1 MFFHKNIHKCFVTF
15 SLTLSLAAGSALLTP
30 TENFSMGKVYA
41 EVTDYQAEAEARK
54 LLPVQTNEIPGWPE
68 GPSIGAEGAILM
80 EADTGVILYAKNI
93 HEHLYPAS
101 VTKLLTTLIAVENCD
116 LNEIVTF
123 SDDAVFSIP
132 YASSHIAIDPGE
144 ELTVDQCLQ
153 AILIASANEVA
164 NGLGEHV
171 AGSMDAF
178 VDLMN
183 TKAKELG
190 CVDSHFV
197 TINGLHDDNHYTSA
211 YDLAVIGRH
220 FFANEL
226 LCKYAST
233 SKLHIPPS
241 DRQPDDITA
250 WSKNE
255 LYTGRPH
262 EYEYLV
268 ASKTGY
274 TDSSRQTLV
283 SCAEKDGMK
292 LICVILKEES
302 PAQYT
307 DTIDLFNYG
316 FGNFQKVNVS
326 QAETRFNINN
336 ASFFYSNNDI
346 FGDSKPILS
355 LNTEDTVI
363 LPKTAGFED
372 ADSTISY
379 ENAPEGTVGTVTYTY
394 HDTFVGSAT
403 IDLAKETIPAYEF
416 EQETGGEMSEKP
428 EEENTQNEEENVIF
442 VNVKI
447 ILLVIVGIAGA
458 AILIIFAHAF
468 IRNYQFG
475 GRRSRKKRRRSSHR
489 KHGWGGPHSGLRF

>member
-1 MFFHKNIHKCFVTF
+1 MFSGKTFHKYIATF
-15 SLTLSLAAGSALLTP
+15 SLTLSLAAGNALLIP
-30 TENFSMGKVYA
+30 TGILPMGSVHA
-41 EVTDYQAEAEARK
+41 EVIDYQAEAEARK

-93 HEHLYPAS
+93 HEQLYPAS

-116 LNEIVTF
+116 LDEIVTF
-123 SDDAVFSIP
+123 SNEAVFSIP

-178 VDLMN
+178 VEMMN
-183 TKAKELG
+183 ARAKELG

-211 YDLAVIGRH
+211 YDLAVIGRY

-241 DRQPDDITA
+241 DKQPDDITA

-255 LYTGRPH
+255 LYAGRAH

-274 TDSSRQTLV
+274 TDNSRQTLV

-316 FGNFQKVNVS
+316 FGNFQKINVS

-355 LNTEDTVI
+355 LNTEATII
-363 LPKTAGFED
+363 LPKTADFED
-372 ADSTISY
+372 AESMISY
-379 ENAPEGTVGTVTYTY
+379 EDAPEGTVGCVTYTY
-394 HDTFVGSAT
+394 NGNFVGSAT
-403 IDLAKETIPAYEF
+403 IDLAEDTITAYEF
-416 EQETGGEMSEKP
+416 ERENSGEMSEKP
-428 EEENTQNEEENVIF
+428 EAEEAQEHEEKVVF
-442 VNVKI
+442 VNVKV
-447 ILLVIVGIAGA
+447 ILLIIVGIAGA
-458 AILIIFAHAF
+458 AILIIFAYAL

-475 GRRSRKKRRRSSHR
+475 GRRPRRSRRRPSRR
-489 KHGWGGPHSGLRF
+489 KRGRNRSRNGLHF

>member
-1 MFFHKNIHKCFVTF
+1 MFFDKTFHKYITAF
-15 SLTLSLAAGSALLTP
+15 SLTLSLAAGIALLAP
-30 TENFSMGKVYA
+30 VEVLPMGSVHA
-41 EVTDYQAEAEARK
+41 EVIDYQAEAEARK

-101 VTKLLTTLIAVENCD
+101 VTKLLTTLIAVENCNLD
-116 LNEIVTF
+116 EIVTF
-123 SDDAVFSIP
+123 SDEAVFSIP

-144 ELTVDQCLQ
+144 KLTVDQCLQ

-178 VDLMN
+178 VEMMN
-183 TKAKELG
+183 TRAKELG

-241 DRQPDDITA
+241 DKQPDDITA

-255 LYTGRPH
+255 LYAGRPY

-316 FGNFQKVNVS
+316 FGNFQKINVS
-326 QAETRFNINN
+326 QAETRFNIDN

-355 LNTEDTVI
+355 LNTEDSII
-363 LPKTAGFED
+363 LPKTADFED
-372 ADSTISY
+372 AGSTISY
-379 ENAPEGTVGTVTYTY
+379 ENAPEGTVGIVTYTY
-394 HDTFVGSAT
+394 HDTFAGSAS
-403 IDLAKETIPAYEF
+403 IDLAKDTVPIYEF
-416 EQETGGEMSEKP
+416 EQENGGEMSEKP
-428 EEENTQNEEENVIF
+428 EQEEAQNEEENVIF

-447 ILLVIVGIAGA
+447 ILLVIVGIAGM
-458 AILIIFAHAF
+458 AILIIFAYAF

-475 GRRSRKKRRRSSHR
+475 GRRSRRKRRRSSRR
-489 KHGWGGPHSGLRF
+489 KSGWGGPHKGLHF